1 MTTVDTGT
9 GNLFR
14 SYGGHMLFQDIRF
27 GFRTAL
33 KNKGVTGLAVVCL
46 AIGIGL
52 NTMMFSV
59 TDGVLIHP
67 LPYRDPDTI
76 VVIHSTQKES
86 GDNHDSL
93 AWLGLPDWK
102 ERSRSFSVIAGA
114 QYRSFTVSD
123 GRDADRYQG
132 AAIGHELFPLLGE
145 RPQLGRGFTADDDR
159 QGGEPVVLISDDL
172 WKRRYNADRSI
183 VGRAIQVNSRPH
195 TVVGVMP
202 PRFKFPENQYLWLP
216 LAEFAVSQ
224 QRGARGLSTFARL
237 KDGVTLEQ
245 ARADANAVA
254 AALAKEYPD
263 TNKGWTG
270 LLRTMR
276 EWAIPNDVSLI
287 IWTMMSSV
295 TMVLLIACF
304 NVANLM
310 LARASTRSREMSI
323 RTALG

>member
-93 AWLGLPDWK
+93 CGSSCRTG
-102 ERSRSFSVIAGA
+102 RS
-114 QYRSFTVSD
+114 
-123 GRDADRYQG
+123 
-132 AAIGHELFPLLGE
+132 
-145 RPQLGRGFTADDDR
+145 GRG
-159 QGGEPVVLISDDL
+159 
-172 WKRRYNADRSI
+172 RSASSPA
-183 VGRAIQVNSRPH
+183 RS
-195 TVVGVMP
+195 T
-202 PRFKFPENQYLWLP
+202 
-216 LAEFAVSQ
+216 
-224 QRGARGLSTFARL
+224 GASPSA
-237 KDGVTLEQ
+237 
-245 ARADANAVA
+245 
-254 AALAKEYPD
+254 
-263 TNKGWTG
+263 
-270 LLRTMR
+270 
-276 EWAIPNDVSLI
+276 
-287 IWTMMSSV
+287 
-295 TMVLLIACF
+295 
-304 NVANLM
+304 
-310 LARASTRSREMSI
+310 
-323 RTALG
+323 